1 MPEIVYAVFSFF
13 KLVTLFLFFVLFLC
27 SGFKQWKVFFHF
39 VGATPGST
47 DLAFFLQRLTKEVKP
62 DMKDIA
68 SDLETLIQLRY

>member
-1 MPEIVYAVFSFF
+1 MSLLIVLISYSAFV
-13 KLVTLFLFFVLFLC
+13 FVLFLC
-27 SGFKQWKVFFHF
+27 SGFKQWRVFFHF